1 MSRYANGK
9 IPANR
14 LVHVGNRDYLTA
26 ATARRWNNLV
36 ADVKRNEGVT
46 LRITQGQFPNAYR
59 DLAGQKK
66 ARTYWCALG
75 ACNNAAYPG
84 TSSHGGEYR
93 GKDSMAVDVNN
104 WMELGKTKFYRY
116 ARKHGFTPGVFDW
129 EPWHLVDWNPWVMP
143 DSSGSGGGESKP
155 VPEPVPPVVV
165 PEEEEDEE
173 MSMKLFGY
181 KNPEDGRTWYVQFDS
196 SSGFW
201 SEFVSDDQAYIQS
214 LAAKWTTDGIP
225 ALSVGHRNDLK
236 KESDDVKA
244 RRSS

>member
-93 GKDSMAVDVNN
+93 GKDSMAVDVTN

-143 DSSGSGGGESKP
+143 DSSGGGESKP

-165 PEEEEDEE
+165 PEEEEEDEE
-173 MSMKLFGY
+173 DEMKVFGY
-181 KNPEDGRTWYVQFDS
+181 IKSADKRKWYVQFS
-196 SSGFW
+196 PASGFW
-201 SEFVSDDQAYIQS
+201 SEFVTNDEDYARNVAEKFGGGAP
-214 LAAKWTTDGIP
+214 LLTE
-225 ALSVGHRNDLK
+225 GHRDDLK
-236 KESDDVKA
+236 KEADDVKA
-244 RRSS
+244 GRSS